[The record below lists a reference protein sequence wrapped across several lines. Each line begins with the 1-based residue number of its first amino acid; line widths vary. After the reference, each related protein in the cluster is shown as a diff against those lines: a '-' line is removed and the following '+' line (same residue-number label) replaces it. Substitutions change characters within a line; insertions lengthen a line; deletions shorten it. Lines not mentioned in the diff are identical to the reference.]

1 MWVVFVIIHIKLSLL
16 KNVFVQRDIVSLA
29 VKCSR
34 DVGWLT
40 CKTAPRVREQRL
52 SSEIHKPGT
61 LCH

>member
-1 MWVVFVIIHIKLSLL
+1 MVVWVVFVIIHIKLSLL

-52 SSEIHKPGT
+52 
-61 LCH
+61 